1 MALPGF
7 GGVKITLSWQGYL
20 CIFQFEI
27 IKWGKE
33 SKSFLWYLDQKIK
46 IYLQNWWKPEV
57 LGEKP
62 SNLQKNYIESS
73 TIMTFFMIQNL

>member
-1 MALPGF
+1 MKYQKG
-7 GGVKITLSWQGYL
+7 
-20 CIFQFEI
+20 E
-27 IKWGKE
+27 GKKKYYNQ
-33 SKSFLWYLDQKIK
+33 SLFNNIYTNLDQKIK

-73 TIMTFFMIQNL
+73 TIMTFFMIQNWKIHR

>member
-1 MALPGF
+1 MRERRS
-7 GGVKITLSWQGYL
+7 T
-20 CIFQFEI
+20 I
-27 IKWGKE
+27 IKV
-33 SKSFLWYLDQKIK
+33 FAIYNIDTNLDQKMK

-73 TIMTFFMIQNL
+73 TIMTFFMIQNQKIPR